1 MEDYSIDSIVE
12 KLNEINLEP
21 DTQTYSEY
29 MAVCDELEELVF
41 HLSSS
46 GDELSM
52 NILRNIMPAF
62 ENQDVPTDIILSGAY
77 FLVESDDDFLKKIL
91 YETELN
97 QTFDPVVIGGNW
109 LKTPNQMFTQRTR
122 YNIAEFLYSE
132 DEIDESEFKMFTSYD
147 DSEDGEK
154 VDNRDMGIVAKF
166 YDALTEDEREAL
178 SDESEIPLFYLDQI
192 KKIDSKIQDQ
202 DEYKKALLTLD
213 YAMFNDKERFMMV
226 LDEHLKIAKIAKEDS
241 RAYMNSLNSQY
252 RLNT

>member
-1 MEDYSIDSIVE
+1 MEEYSIDSIVE
-12 KLNEINLEP
+12 KLNGINLKP
-21 DTQTYSEY
+21 DTQTHSEY
-29 MAVCDELEELVF
+29 MAVCNELENFVF

-46 GDELSM
+46 GDELSKK
-52 NILRNIMPAF
+52 ILRNIIPAF
-62 ENQDVPTDIILSGAY
+62 EDQDIPTNIILDAAY
-77 FLVESDDDFLKKIL
+77 YLEESDCDFLKELL

-97 QTFDPVVIGGNW
+97 QTFDPVGIDGNW

-132 DEIDESEFKMFTSYD
+132 DEIDEYEFEKFVSYD
-147 DSEDGEK
+147 NSEDEEK
-154 VDNRDMGIVAKF
+154 VDNRDMEIIAKF

-213 YAMFNDKERFMMV
+213 YAMFHDKERFMMV

-241 RAYMNSLNSQY
+241 RAYMNSLNSLY
-252 RLNT
+252 K